1 MTTTTPKLNAIH
13 FMMLDVHEP
22 LSSEEI
28 NSINPQA
35 AVDKSAG
42 VAATTKLVATRTQGG
57 RRRVATSASPPCRA
71 PITPTLPRSTS

>member
-28 NSINPQA
+28 NSINQN
-35 AVDKSAG
+35 KHKKCCS
-42 VAATTKLVATRTQGG
+42 K
-57 RRRVATSASPPCRA
+57 CKA
-71 PITPTLPRSTS
+71 PWHLAKV